1 MRRRATELGGAEVD
15 REEEQD
21 ALVVPVSHAA
31 AAVWCWAS
39 WAARAGSGPD
49 LGPEGLSRALFA
61 RVGGCSR
68 ASTSTRCAPLAV
80 R

>member
-21 ALVVPVSHAA
+21 AMVVPVSHAA

-39 WAARAGSGPD
+39 WAVRAGSGPD
-49 LGPEGLSRALFA
+49 LGVLPWRSGEPARRAGGGTFAAEGK
-61 RVGGCSR
+61 V
-68 ASTSTRCAPLAV
+68 
-80 R
+80 